1 MDEAEGNELRE
12 TAEGAPDGGG
22 ATTEARPRFWD
33 GYGLVLVLIVATYFA
48 SALGGDDRYGRVVA
62 LVVLATTTWAAL
74 RASQVDRRLLG
85 SVAAVLVIVTLSGI
99 AVGVLGSDD
108 TARIVT
114 AWLTALLVIVAPV
127 AIARRRLTHRV
138 VNLNTLYSAIC
149 LYLMIALFFATSFS
163 LLASVQGDPFF
174 AQDLG
179 SVRTTDYLYFSFA
192 TITTTGY
199 GDLTA
204 RGDVGRLMAMA
215 EAVAGQLYLITVVA
229 IVVQNFSPR
238 RRSGPEAD

>member
-1 MDEAEGNELRE
+1 MDEAADNEQRKTE
-12 TAEGAPDGGG
+12 EGAPEGGG
-22 ATTEARPRFWD
+22 ATTVARPRFRD
-33 GYGLVLVLIVATYFA
+33 GYGLVLVLIIATYFA

-62 LVVLATTTWAAL
+62 LAVLAVTTWAAL
-74 RASQVDRRLLG
+74 RASNVDRRVLG
-85 SVAAVLVIVTLSGI
+85 SVAAVLVIVTMSGI
-99 AVGVLGSDD
+99 AVGALGSDGA
-108 TARIVT
+108 ARIVT

-138 VNLNTLYSAIC
+138 VNLNTLYSAIS

-174 AQDLG
+174 AREVG
-179 SVRTTDYLYFSFA
+179 AVRSTDYLYFSLA

-204 RGDVGRLMAMA
+204 RGDLGRLMAMA

-229 IVVQNFSPR
+229 IVVQDFAVGR
-238 RRSGPEAD
+238 RAGREGD